1 MSNMSKT
8 EMADLVFTDVVKQNL
23 ANLLKNHYGVTDVF
37 YKNMSYGVA
46 MEINGTD
53 RFNFIKGAI
62 TKTIG
67 INLNAEEPPEQILQ
81 TVTIEGLVQNSKQ
94 IETGANAFC
103 ESHRGS
109 SGALNTSCGRLT
121 NRNCNETSCCV
132 FTNNKCVAGSARGP
146 TYNANSNGK
155 TNSVSKMRKRNRTKK
170 GRK

>member
-1 MSNMSKT
+1 MNEFLTKYI
-8 EMADLVFTDVVKQNL
+8 LNVFIF
-23 ANLLKNHYGVTDVF
+23 ALLIF
-37 YKNMSYGVA
+37 A
-46 MEINGTD
+46 LII
-53 RFNFIKGAI
+53 FIS
-62 TKTIG
+62 TIG

-81 TVTIEGLVQNSKQ
+81 TVTIEGLSQ

-155 TNSVSKMRKRNRTKK
+155 TNTANFYYQNKCYGATCPQ
-170 GRK
+170 